1 MATDISMQTTNYQVG
16 SKQWLLSPLTGI
28 NFKRNV
34 TLDVSTFTAGTHYPN
49 GFIPA
54 GTVIG
59 LITASKL
66 GGIYDST
73 TPATDGRQVAYGILC
88 EDARVV
94 QQNGTTS
101 AKVST
106 AVIVMDAAIAV
117 SKLPFQSG
125 KGSIDAAAKTALN
138 LIRWEA

>member
-34 TLDVSTFTAGTHYPN
+34 TLDVTKFVAGTHYPN

-59 LITASKL
+59 LVTATKL
-66 GGIYDST
+66 GGVYDNT
-73 TPATDGRQVAYGILC
+73 TPATDGTQVAYGILA

-94 QQNGTTS
+94 QQNGATS

-106 AVIVMDAAIAV
+106 AVIVMDAAISV
-117 SKLPFQSG
+117 GKLPFQSG
-125 KGSIDAAAKTALN
+125 KGAIDAAAKTALN